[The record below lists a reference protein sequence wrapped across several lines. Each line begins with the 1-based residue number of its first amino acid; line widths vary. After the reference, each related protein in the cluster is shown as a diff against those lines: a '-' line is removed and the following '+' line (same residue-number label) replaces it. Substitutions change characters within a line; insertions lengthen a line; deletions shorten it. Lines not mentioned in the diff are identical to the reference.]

1 MDRHLTMD
9 RYLNSFIAHQQVG
22 AGGMPPAAALNMP
35 PQDLRHL
42 PAPQAALR
50 STAAVLYARFI
61 LITTTLGVS
70 TYGIYQMLQVVRFA
84 SMTLLQGLMIFFF
97 AVSLSWIAFAAGSV
111 LAGASKRRDAAPQ
124 AGTNDEARQDAH
136 VGAVGMAANTSRTAL
151 VMPIYNEDPVR
162 TTAALQAMAEA
173 LEAIAANRHFEIV
186 VLSDSTNADAWI
198 RETAA
203 LAVLR
208 AALTSIMPV
217 WYRRRWKNIA
227 RKSGNLEDFVTRW
240 GGRYNHMI
248 VLDADSLI
256 DAPTLLRLV
265 QVMESDPALGILQT
279 APQLICARTFFG
291 RLQQFAAC
299 VYGPVI
305 TRGLAAWSGDSAN
318 YWGHNAIIRMT
329 AFAQNCGLPMLEGRQ
344 PFGGHVLSHDFV
356 EAALMRRAGW
366 KVCMAT
372 DCGGSWEESPPSL
385 IDVAIRDRR
394 WAQGNLQ
401 HMKIVGAAGLKF
413 TSRLHLGI
421 GIMSYL
427 SSPLWLLML
436 GVGFALAVQSH
447 LIRPEY
453 FNHDFQ
459 LFPTWPRFDVE
470 LMMTLFW
477 FSMIVLMIP
486 KTLGL
491 IRALLSKRI
500 RRGGGGLIGVTASF
514 LLETVLSALYA
525 PILMLVQSRH
535 VFEVLMG
542 RDSGWKP
549 QRRDAGGTTWSD
561 AWNFHKR
568 HMFLSCVTAV
578 IVWFLS
584 PPLLAW
590 LSPALLGLFLAVPL
604 SRASGSEAIGRVLS
618 RVALLRTPEELE
630 QPALIAR
637 RIELIAQAQ
646 ALPDDGLRY
655 LARNREARLT
665 HINGN
670 LSRPTDPRGQP
681 NPHTFTAEQKLIDAR
696 SLDEALGWLTPLERV
711 EVAGDARLLNQLAL
725 LPDGQRPAFLI

>member
-1 MDRHLTMD
+1 MDR
-9 RYLNSFIAHQQVG
+9 RLNSALAYPHLG
-22 AGGMPPAAALNMP
+22 AGGGMPPESRLSMP
-35 PQDLRHL
+35 AQDLRYK
-42 PAPQAALR
+42 PSQRTRAP

-61 LITTTLGVS
+61 LVTVTLGVS

-97 AVSLSWIAFAAGSV
+97 GISLAWIAFAAGSV
-111 LAGASKRRDAAPQ
+111 IAGASKRRDPVPRGPP
-124 AGTNDEARQDAH
+124 AGL
-136 VGAVGMAANTSRTAL
+136 TAL

-173 LEAIAANRHFEIV
+173 LQGIAANQCFEIV

-203 LAVLR
+203 IDLLR
-208 AALTSIMPV
+208 RSLISVMPV
-217 WYRRRWKNIA
+217 WYRRRWSNVA

-240 GGRYNHMI
+240 GGRFAHMI

-265 QVMESDPALGILQT
+265 QSMEADPSLGILQT
-279 APQLICARTFFG
+279 APQLIGARTFFG

-305 TRGLAAWSGDSAN
+305 TRGLAAWSGDSCN
-318 YWGHNAIIRMT
+318 YWGHNAIIRMK
-329 AFAQNCGLPMLEGRQ
+329 AFAENCGLPTLKGRK

-356 EAALMRRAGW
+356 EAALIRRGGW
-366 KVCMAT
+366 KVRMAT

-401 HMKIVGAAGLKF
+401 HTKIIGTAGLSL

-436 GVGFALAVQSH
+436 TVGFALSVQSH

-470 LMMTLFW
+470 LMMALFW
-477 FSMIVLMIP
+477 FSMLVLLIP
-486 KTLGL
+486 KMLGL
-491 IRALLSKRI
+491 IRALCSSRI
-500 RRGGGGLIGVTASF
+500 RRGSGGVIGVAASF
-514 LLETVLSALYA
+514 MLETILSALYA
-525 PILMLVQSRH
+525 PILMMVQSRH
-535 VFEVLMG
+535 VFEVFMG

-549 QRRDAGGTTWSD
+549 QRRDSGSTSWSD
-561 AWNFHKR
+561 AWEFHKR
-568 HMFLSCVTAV
+568 HMLLSCMTAAV
-578 IVWFLS
+578 VYVLS
-584 PPLLAW
+584 PSLLAW

-604 SRASGSEAIGRVLS
+604 SRASGSETLGRALLRIG
-618 RVALLRTPEELE
+618 LLRTPEEVE
-630 QPALIAR
+630 QPVMVLR
-637 RIELIAQAQ
+637 RKELIAQACD
-646 ALPDDGLRY
+646 LPEDGLRY
-655 LARNREARLT
+655 LARNREARLV
-665 HINGN
+665 HIGGN
-670 LSRPTDPRGQP
+670 LPRPTDPRGKP
-681 NPHTFTAEQKLIDAR
+681 DPHAFTAEQKLIDAR
-696 SLDEALGWLTPLERV
+696 SLDEVLEWLTPIERV
-711 EVAGDARLLNQLAL
+711 EVAADARLLNQLAL
-725 LPDGQRPAFLI
+725 LPEAQHPEFKI